1 MFGRLSIVAAIL
13 LVSLCA
19 ARAQTPSPDAMAAAR
34 SLVTTMKLT
43 EQLKAI
49 MPALLQGLKPAI
61 VQNRPEVERDFDA
74 LAPKLAE
81 AFAPHYETMVNGIA
95 AVYASHFTAE
105 ELREVEAF
113 YRRPVGQKMLERL
126 PTITQ
131 QSMQLGQSI
140 GTKAGEE
147 LRARMTDELRKKGH
161 NI

>member
-113 YRRPVGQKMLERL
+113 YRAAIGVGGKDNGPPGIRPHYHPSYYAAFVIA
-126 PTITQ
+126 P
-131 QSMQLGQSI
+131 
-140 GTKAGEE
+140 
-147 LRARMTDELRKKGH
+147 DGH
-161 NI
+161 NVEAVCHGDEG

>member
-1 MFGRLSIVAAIL
+1 
-13 LVSLCA
+13 
-19 ARAQTPSPDAMAAAR
+19 
-34 SLVTTMKLT
+34 
-43 EQLKAI
+43 